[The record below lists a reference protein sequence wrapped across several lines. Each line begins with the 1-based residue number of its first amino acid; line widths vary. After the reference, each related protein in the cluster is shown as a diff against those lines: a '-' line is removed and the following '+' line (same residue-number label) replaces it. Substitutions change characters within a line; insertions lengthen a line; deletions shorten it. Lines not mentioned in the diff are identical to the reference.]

1 MIETRLVQD
10 KFELPGLL
18 VCGAFPS
25 AQPMITF
32 TPTTADIT
40 LAVDLTTSNPVTT
53 SPSALAVN
61 STGGA
66 ITITLPVDPPNG
78 TKVAFR
84 FDNLDNTVTFDPG
97 LATIDN
103 EAGLNEVDPFFVGNV
118 ITMCFDAVG
127 SQWNS
132 VQL

>member
-25 AQPMITF
+25 AQPMIVF
-32 TPTTADIT
+32 TPNTADIT
-40 LAVDLTTSNPVTT
+40 LVVDPATSNPVTT
-53 SPSALAVN
+53 SPSALAID
-61 STGGA
+61 STGSP
-66 ITITLPVDPPNG
+66 ITITLPVTPPHG
-78 TKVAFR
+78 TKIAFR

-103 EAGLNEVDPFFVGNV
+103 EAGLNDVDPFFVGNV
-118 ITMCFDAVG
+118 ITICFDAMA
-127 SQWNS
+127 SQWDS